1 MEVEDGLTHSALGL
15 LLGPLLAMLL
25 MALCVRCR
33 RLPDSYNSAS
43 SLDGVYPRSI
53 LVKPPCTVSREMMH
67 QSPASYPS
75 MTSDPPLSQPD
86 LLRIP
91 RSPQPP
97 ESSHRMPSSRRDSS
111 DAQSVASYENES
123 AWGGVVAERLGPQ
136 LGSVPG
142 RAEPHC
148 RSPAEPACKGAD
160 EDEDEDQNEGY
171 LEVLPDNGS
180 GLSNNAASA
189 PVPSNPGLRDSA
201 FSMESGDDY
210 VNVPESG
217 GSADASLDGSREYV
231 NVLQELPVESR
242 SQPAT
247 LRVQEVGGKEE
258 EEEPPDYEN
267 LQGLN

>member
-111 DAQSVASYENES
+111 DAQSVASYENEK
-123 AWGGVVAERLGPQ
+123 
-136 LGSVPG
+136 
-142 RAEPHC
+142 
-148 RSPAEPACKGAD
+148 PACKGAD

>member
-1 MEVEDGLTHSALGL
+1 MEVEHRLTHSALGL

-53 LVKPPCTVSREMMH
+53 LVKPPCTVSRDTMH

-111 DAQSVASYENES
+111 D
-123 AWGGVVAERLGPQ
+123 
-136 LGSVPG
+136 
-142 RAEPHC
+142 
-148 RSPAEPACKGAD
+148 EPACKGAD

-171 LEVLPDNGS
+171 LEVLPDNNS
-180 GLSNNAASA
+180 GVSNNATSA

-242 SQPAT
+242 SQPAK
-247 LRVQEVGGKEE
+247 LHVQEVGGKEE